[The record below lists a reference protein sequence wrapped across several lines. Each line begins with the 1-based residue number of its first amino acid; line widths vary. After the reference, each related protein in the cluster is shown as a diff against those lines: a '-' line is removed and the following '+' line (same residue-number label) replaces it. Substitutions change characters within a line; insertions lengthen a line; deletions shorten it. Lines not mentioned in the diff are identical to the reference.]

1 MRLLPNIITLG
12 RLVAVPL
19 TVYFILIGDLA
30 VAFWLFVAAG
40 VSDAV
45 DGAIA
50 RLFDARTVLGAFLD
64 PLADK
69 ALLVSVY
76 LSLAK
81 IGLLPLWL
89 VILVVF
95 RDLLIVGGVLLSYT
109 LRQPVVLRPLYVSK
123 LNTLAQLMLAA
134 LVLAVNGPGLPGI
147 ESLTVFGQ
155 TPTVALEGGVALTT
169 VLSGV
174 VYVLRSE
181 LLFGNGGAR

>member
-1 MRLLPNIITLG
+1 MSMLPNIITLG
-12 RLVAVPL
+12 RLFAVPL
-19 TVYFILIGDLA
+19 TVYFLLVGDLE
-30 VAFWLFVAAG
+30 VAFWVFVAAG

-50 RLFDARTVLGAFLD
+50 RMFDARTIIGGFLD

-76 LSLAK
+76 VSLAK

-95 RDLLIVGGVLLSYT
+95 RDLVLVGGVMLSYT
-109 LRQPVVLRPLYVSK
+109 LRYPVAMQPLYISK
-123 LNTLAQLMLAA
+123 INTLAQLTLAA
-134 LVLAVNGPGLPGI
+134 LVLAAGGAGLPDP
-147 ESLTVFGQ
+147 LVFGH
-155 TPTVALEGGVALTT
+155 PLSVLLEGVVAVTT

-174 VYVLRSE
+174 AYVAGSE
-181 LLFGNGGAR
+181 MLFGGQGRSP

>member
-1 MRLLPNIITLG
+1 MRMLPNIITLG
-12 RLVAVPL
+12 RLFAVPL
-19 TVYFILIGDLA
+19 TVYFILVGDLE
-30 VAFWLFVAAG
+30 VAFWIFVAAG

-50 RLFDARTVLGAFLD
+50 RLFDARTIIGGFLD

-76 LSLAK
+76 VSLAK

-95 RDLLIVGGVLLSYT
+95 RDVVLVGGVLLSYT
-109 LRQPVVLRPLYVSK
+109 LRAPVAMQPLYVSK

-134 LVLAVNGPGLPGI
+134 LALAVSGPGLPDPVLFGQP
-147 ESLTVFGQ
+147 LTVLLQG
-155 TPTVALEGGVALTT
+155 TVAVTT
-169 VLSGV
+169 VLSGA
-174 VYVLRSE
+174 VYVARSE
-181 LLFGNGGAR
+181 LLFGGPGRSA